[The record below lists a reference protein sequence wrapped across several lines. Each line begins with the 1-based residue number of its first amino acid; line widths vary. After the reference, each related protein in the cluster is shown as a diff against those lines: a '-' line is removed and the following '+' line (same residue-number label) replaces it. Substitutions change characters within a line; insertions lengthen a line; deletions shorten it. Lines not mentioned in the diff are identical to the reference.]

1 MSTIDFMSYFSFFFF
16 KCLAGIML
24 MQLWEFDMGSFV
36 GLGGVVAPGRSPAM
50 SSMLVA
56 RFTMNASKRKVTLIV
71 LALFFLFFFF
81 SFFFYK

>member
-1 MSTIDFMSYFSFFFF
+1 
-16 KCLAGIML
+16 

-36 GLGGVVAPGRSPAM
+36 GLGGVVALGSSPAM

-71 LALFFLFFFF
+71 LALFFLFF
-81 SFFFYK
+81 SFLSFFYK

>member
-1 MSTIDFMSYFSFFFF
+1 
-16 KCLAGIML
+16 

-36 GLGGVVAPGRSPAM
+36 GLGGVVALGSSPAM

-71 LALFFLFFFF
+71 LALFFFIFFLFFLFF
-81 SFFFYK
+81 INK